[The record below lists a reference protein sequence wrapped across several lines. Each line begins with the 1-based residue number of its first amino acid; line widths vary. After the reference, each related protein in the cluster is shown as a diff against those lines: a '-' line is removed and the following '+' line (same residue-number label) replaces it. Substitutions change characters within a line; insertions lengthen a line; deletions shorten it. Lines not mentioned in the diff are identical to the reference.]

1 MVVESGNI
9 IFFLA
14 STNLVLDQKSK
25 KEWHKKLIEYT
36 GNSPVQKVPDMR
48 LPKKALLL
56 ELRVVK

>member
-1 MVVESGNI
+1 MAVESNKI

-14 STNLVLDQKSK
+14 STYLILDQKSK

-36 GNSPVQKVPDMR
+36 DNSQVQRVLDMR

>member
-14 STNLVLDQKSK
+14 STNLVLDQKPK
-25 KEWHKKLIEYT
+25 KEWHKILIEYT
-36 GNSPVQKVPDMR
+36 DNSQVQRVLDMR